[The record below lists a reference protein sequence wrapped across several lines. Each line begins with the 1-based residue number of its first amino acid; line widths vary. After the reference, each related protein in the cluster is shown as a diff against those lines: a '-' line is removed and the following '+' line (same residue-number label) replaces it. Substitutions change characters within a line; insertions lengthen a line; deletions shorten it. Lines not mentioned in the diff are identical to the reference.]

1 METYEEFKQGL
12 IEEARRK
19 NIRIDVIDILFKEM
33 ERRNPSVLQKS
44 PSNEDLPNPESSPNP
59 KPVDIP
65 NPADTSK
72 KERRGKKKKNPKSK
86 KKFGNR
92 KGRLK
97 GQGKTVKINLG
108 PMISQMP

>member
-1 METYEEFKQGL
+1 
-12 IEEARRK
+12 
-19 NIRIDVIDILFKEM
+19 
-33 ERRNPSVLQKS
+33 
-44 PSNEDLPNPESSPNP
+44 
-59 KPVDIP
+59 VDIP

-86 KKFGNR
+86 KKFGNC

-97 GQGKTVKINLG
+97 GQGETVKVNLG

>member
-1 METYEEFKQGL
+1 
-12 IEEARRK
+12 
-19 NIRIDVIDILFKEM
+19 
-33 ERRNPSVLQKS
+33 
-44 PSNEDLPNPESSPNP
+44 
-59 KPVDIP
+59 VDIP